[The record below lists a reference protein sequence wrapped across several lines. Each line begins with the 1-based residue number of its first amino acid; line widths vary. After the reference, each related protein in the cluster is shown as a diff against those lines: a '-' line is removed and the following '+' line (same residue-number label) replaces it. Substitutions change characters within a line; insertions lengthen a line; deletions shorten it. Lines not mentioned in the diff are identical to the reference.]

1 MSGRQTKEVR
11 LNNDGVRDA
20 PPLWWAGGVSRICE
34 ELSTKC
40 VLRARRDLPS
50 RLTRFAPVF
59 ALRLRDGDPL
69 F

>member
-1 MSGRQTKEVR
+1 MSGRRTREIR
-11 LNNDGVRDA
+11 SNNDGVRTRRRC
-20 PPLWWAGGVSRICE
+20 GGLRDLQDLRG
-34 ELSTKC
+34 LSPKC

-50 RLTRFAPVF
+50 RLTRFAPGF